1 MRQAK
6 TYMMLIFI
14 VLSRILFSCKSKT
27 VIDNNIDGNY
37 YQEKIG
43 QKNKEVLEQVK
54 EFKDFVIFNLTDT
67 LKADFNYDGKLDKA
81 IFIQNNLS
89 SGIVISEGRNTK
101 NYKIGFGES
110 FGHFEDFNWVDYWG
124 ILNDS
129 ETFEVIIEEDEL
141 KEGREIQLLGPSIF
155 LRKYESGGG
164 LITFKN
170 GEYIWIHQTD

>member
-1 MRQAK
+1 MRQTK
-6 TYMMLIFI
+6 TKMILIII
-14 VLSRILFSCKSKT
+14 VLSHILFSCKSKT
-27 VIDNNIDGNY
+27 DIDNNIDGNY

-67 LKADFNYDGKLDKA
+67 LKADFNYDGKLDMA

-89 SGIVISEGRNTK
+89 SGIVISEGGNSK

-110 FGHFEDFNWVDYWG
+110 FGPFEDFNWVDYWG

-155 LRKYESGGG
+155 LRNYESGGG